1 MGWIGYNRRMTEKYN
16 DTEGY
21 DESDR
26 YEKLDEQ
33 VYVDLETDETVI
45 VLTPEERELSRNLRR
60 PALDQND

>member
-1 MGWIGYNRRMTEKYN
+1 MSEKYN

-45 VLTPEERELSRNLRR
+45 VLTPEERELTRNLRR
-60 PALDQND
+60 SALDQND